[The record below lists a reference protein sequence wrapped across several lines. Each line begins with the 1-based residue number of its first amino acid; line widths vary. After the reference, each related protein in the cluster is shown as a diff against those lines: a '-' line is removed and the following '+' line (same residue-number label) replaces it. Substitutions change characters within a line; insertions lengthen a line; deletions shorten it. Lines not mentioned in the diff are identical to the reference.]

1 MVCVGG
7 GRSCLWIEKNIQTP
21 AIVMAAGL
29 TEEDHATG
37 LAVWLWKLST

>member
-1 MVCVGG
+1 MVWGGVGG
-7 GRSCLWIEKNIQTP
+7 SCLWIEKNIQTP

-37 LAVWLWKLST
+37 LTVWLWKLST